1 MSVYALI
8 PLLPLLAF
16 LILAF
21 GGRFL
26 GEASHKVGAPAVGLA
41 LALSIGAFI
50 SVATSGPI
58 SIPFYRL
65 LDVGSLTVDV
75 NLYVDQL
82 TVLLLLL
89 VTGGSFVVHV
99 YSASYM
105 IGDPRYSRFFA
116 VMALFTFAMV
126 MLVMSNNLLVT
137 YMCWEV
143 MGICSYLLIS
153 HWAHRQAACRAAT
166 KAFLVNAV
174 ADVGL
179 GFGVILTFATYR
191 TLDIQ
196 QILSAASSVVA
207 TDINLLAWFGFDY
220 AVAPNTLI
228 TLCLLIGALGKSAQ
242 FPMHVWL
249 PFAME
254 APTPV
259 SALIHAATMV
269 NAGPFLLVR
278 LSPLV
283 LLAPNIMIVIAI
295 VGATTALYGGLV
307 SLTQPDIKKLLA
319 YSTISQIGFMVFL
332 CGIGAF
338 VAAIFHLLAH
348 GFLKGFLFLSTGN
361 ALNSASSHSHTE
373 GDGHVPTGGVA
384 RSGLFGAL
392 LLACIPPFLL
402 FSGPYERMWSA
413 HQLPSARIAF
423 WVIALSTVFLTAS
436 YTFRAVMSLFQQ
448 TLSGPAAVRPRLF
461 SPAHVPSLAVA
472 AVLVVGLLIP
482 FWSWFTAFLAPALG
496 AQQVSLE
503 ELSPGGGYSPWLVL
517 PLLAA
522 IGGWSLSYYVHLNP
536 SPTSLGRGEWARTAY
551 VFLLN
556 KLYVDE
562 IYEACVVQPVI
573 RFSRW
578 LWRDVD
584 VRGIDGAI
592 RAVAGS
598 SRHFSRWLGGSVE
611 ARGVDGSI
619 RGIASSALR
628 LSSWL
633 WTAIEVR
640 TGDRAIRGG
649 GIAAVQLSGWLWRI
663 IDIRGTDQ
671 ALERLGRLG
680 EGAGEALQR
689 IEPRT
694 LQHHLVVI
702 VFWLVLAIGLSY
714 WLAL

>member
-1 MSVYALI
+1 
-8 PLLPLLAF
+8 
-16 LILAF
+16 
-21 GGRFL
+21 
-26 GEASHKVGAPAVGLA
+26 
-41 LALSIGAFI
+41 
-50 SVATSGPI
+50 
-58 SIPFYRL
+58 
-65 LDVGSLTVDV
+65 
-75 NLYVDQL
+75 
-82 TVLLLLL
+82 
-89 VTGGSFVVHV
+89 
-99 YSASYM
+99 
-105 IGDPRYSRFFA
+105 
-116 VMALFTFAMV
+116 
-126 MLVMSNNLLVT
+126 
-137 YMCWEV
+137 
-143 MGICSYLLIS
+143 
-153 HWAHRQAACRAAT
+153 
-166 KAFLVNAV
+166 
-174 ADVGL
+174 
-179 GFGVILTFATYR
+179 
-191 TLDIQ
+191 
-196 QILSAASSVVA
+196 
-207 TDINLLAWFGFDY
+207 
-220 AVAPNTLI
+220 
-228 TLCLLIGALGKSAQ
+228 
-242 FPMHVWL
+242 
-249 PFAME
+249 
-254 APTPV
+254 
-259 SALIHAATMV
+259 
-269 NAGPFLLVR
+269 
-278 LSPLV
+278 
-283 LLAPNIMIVIAI
+283 
-295 VGATTALYGGLV
+295 
-307 SLTQPDIKKLLA
+307 
-319 YSTISQIGFMVFL
+319 
-332 CGIGAF
+332 
-338 VAAIFHLLAH
+338 
-348 GFLKGFLFLSTGN
+348 
-361 ALNSASSHSHTE
+361 
-373 GDGHVPTGGVA
+373 
-384 RSGLFGAL
+384 
-392 LLACIPPFLL
+392 
-402 FSGPYERMWSA
+402 
-413 HQLPSARIAF
+413 
-423 WVIALSTVFLTAS
+423 
-436 YTFRAVMSLFQQ
+436 MSLFQQ

-611 ARGVDGSI
+611 ARGVDGAIRAVAGSSRHFSRWLDGSVEARGVDGSI

-671 ALERLGRLG
+671 ALERRGRLG